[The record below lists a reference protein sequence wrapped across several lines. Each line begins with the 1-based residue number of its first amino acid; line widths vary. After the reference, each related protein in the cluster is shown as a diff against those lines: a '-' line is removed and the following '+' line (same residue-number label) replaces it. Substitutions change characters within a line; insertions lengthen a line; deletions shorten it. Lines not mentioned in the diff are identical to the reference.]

1 MDILNFLF
9 LKKQD
14 LIRTEANDAKTD
26 LLVLGASVSQTKRDD
41 QYQTYGLPLADA
53 VVSADKSNTEY
64 YTVDLNVTSIVP
76 VTTQKG
82 VIEVFNLPSGPVP
95 LPGFASAVPLIIT
108 NDSVDFTDA
117 DRVYMQTSLYY
128 NPLGDDNFVPYFVST
143 GFLPGISCALYN
155 ASPIA
160 AGSNQGSGKLYIYFE
175 LYNF

>member
-41 QYQTYGLPLADA
+41 QYQTYGLPLTDA

-64 YTVDLNVTSIVP
+64 YTVDLSETSIVP

-82 VIEVFNLPSGPVP
+82 VIEVLNLPSGPVP
-95 LPGFASAVPLIIT
+95 LPGFVSAVPLIIT

-117 DRVYMQTSLYY
+117 DKVYMQTSLYY
-128 NPLGDDNFVPYFVST
+128 SPLVNDTFIPYFVST
-143 GFLPGISCALYN
+143 GFLPGINCALYN

-160 AGSNQGSGKLYIYFE
+160 EGSNQGLGKLYIYFE

>member
-14 LIRTEANDAKTD
+14 LIRTEANDAATD
-26 LLVLGASVSQTKRDD
+26 LLILGANVPQSKRDD
-41 QYQTYGLPLADA
+41 QYQTYALPLADA

-76 VTTQKG
+76 VTSQKG
-82 VIEVFNLPSGPVP
+82 VIEVLNLTAGPVP
-95 LPGFASAVPLIIT
+95 SPGFASAIPLIIT

-117 DRVYMQTSLYY
+117 DRVYLQTSLYY
-128 NPLGDDNFVPYFVST
+128 NPSIDDNYVPYFVST

-155 ASPIA
+155 ASPVA
-160 AGSNQGSGKLYIYFE
+160 AGVNQGAGKLYIYFE
-175 LYNF
+175 LYSF